1 MEIDQGDLGLSRD
14 NMPDA
19 ADHWDIQDS
28 LVRRPRVRGPLTPKV
43 GHSNSHR
50 VLNMPGTILI
60 L

>member
-14 NMPDA
+14 DMPDA

-28 LVRRPRVRGPLTPKV
+28 LRGLLTPKV